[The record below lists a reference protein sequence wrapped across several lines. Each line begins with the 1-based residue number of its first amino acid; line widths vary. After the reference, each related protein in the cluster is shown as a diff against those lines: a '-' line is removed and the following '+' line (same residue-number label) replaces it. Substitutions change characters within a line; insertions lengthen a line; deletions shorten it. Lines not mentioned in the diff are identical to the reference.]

1 MICIHDNIT
10 PQRDKTLTWMKKRGV
25 MKKEFSFEQLTKSLR
40 GVIQSFPDKRTGKNV
55 NYTMEDAALGAFS
68 VFFTQCPSFLAHQK
82 SMEEAKGKSN
92 AQTIFGMEK
101 IPTDNHIR
109 DLLDPV
115 APETVYPVFDDAH
128 QILGDSGHIESFR
141 VFNGDLLIPLDATWY
156 FASKKIHCDN
166 CSSIKHKDGSI
177 TYYHSAL
184 TPVIVAP
191 GRSEVI
197 ALAPEFILPQDGHE
211 KQDCENAAAKRWIQ
225 NHGEKYS
232 QMGVSILGDDLYSNQ
247 PICKALLDKGFN
259 FILVCKPDSHK
270 TLYEWVELL
279 EEGVDRHTITVT
291 RWNGKIWEVYTYR
304 YANGVPLRDSD
315 DALMVNWIELTI
327 TTKEGEVLYKN
338 SFITNHKI
346 TDKNV
351 ENIVLCGRT
360 RWKVENENNNTLKT
374 KGYNLEHNYGHGQEH
389 LSSLLATFIILAFLF
404 HTVLDFMDGKYRL
417 LRKKLSARKTFFNDI
432 RSLTRYICF
441 DSWDHLMR
449 FMIEGLELTY
459 DSG

>member
-1 MICIHDNIT
+1 
-10 PQRDKTLTWMKKRGV
+10 
-25 MKKEFSFEQLTKSLR
+25 MKKEFSFGLLTESLR
-40 GVIQSFPDKRTGKNV
+40 GAIKSFPDKRTGKNLT
-55 NYTMEDAALGAFS
+55 YRMEDAALGAFS

-82 SMEEAKGKSN
+82 SMDDAKGKSN
-92 AQTIFGMEK
+92 AQTIFGLER

-115 APETVYPVFDDAH
+115 APETVYPVFDVAY
-128 QILGDSGHIESFR
+128 QILTESGHIESFR
-141 VFNGDLLIPLDATWY
+141 VFNGGLLIALDATWY

-197 ALAPEFILPQDGHE
+197 ALAPEFILPQDGHD

-225 NHGEKYS
+225 SRGGKYS
-232 QMGVSILGDDLYSNQ
+232 SMGATVLGDDLYCKQ
-247 PICKALLDKGFN
+247 PICKELLDIGFD
-259 FILVCKPDSHK
+259 FILVCKPDTHK

-279 EEGVDRHTITVT
+279 EEGIDRHTVTVT
-291 RWNGKIWEVYTYR
+291 RWNGKVREVYTYR
-304 YANGVPLRDSD
+304 YANDVPLRDSD
-315 DALMVNWIELTI
+315 DALRVNWVELTI
-327 TTKEGEVLYKN
+327 TTEGGEILYHN
-338 SFITNHKI
+338 SFVSNHKI

-351 ENIVLCGRT
+351 ESTVLCGRS
-360 RWKVENENNNTLKT
+360 RWKIENENNNTLKT
-374 KGYNLEHNYGHGQEH
+374 KGYNLEHNYGHGEKN

-404 HTVLDFMDGKYRL
+404 HTVLGFMDGKYRL

-432 RSLTRYICF
+432 RGLTKYICF
-441 DSWDHLMR
+441 DSWDHLMS
-449 FMIEGLELTY
+449 FMIEGLELTL

>member
-1 MICIHDNIT
+1 
-10 PQRDKTLTWMKKRGV
+10 MKS
-25 MKKEFSFEQLTKSLR
+25 EFSFELLTKSLR
-40 GVIQSFPDKRTGKNV
+40 GAIQLFPDKRTGKNLI
-55 NYTMEDAALGAFS
+55 YTMEDAALGAFS

-82 SMEEAKGKSN
+82 SMEETKGKSN
-92 AQTIFGMEK
+92 AQTVFGMER

-109 DLLDPV
+109 DLLDAV
-115 APETVYPVFDDAH
+115 TPETVYPVFDTAH
-128 QILGDSGHIESFR
+128 QILSDSGHIEPFR
-141 VFNGDLLIPLDATWY
+141 VLNGDLLITLDATWY

-191 GRSEVI
+191 RRSEVI

-225 NHGEKYS
+225 SRGVKYS
-232 QMGVSILGDDLYSNQ
+232 GAGATVLGDDLYSNQ
-247 PICKALLDKGFN
+247 PICTSLLDKGFN
-259 FILVCKPDSHK
+259 FILICKPDSHK

-279 EEGVDRHTITVT
+279 EEGIDRHTVTVT
-291 RWNGKIWEVYTYR
+291 RWNGKTREVYTYR
-304 YANGVPLRDSD
+304 YANDVPLRDSD
-315 DALMVNWIELTI
+315 DALRVNWVELTI
-327 TTKEGEVLYKN
+327 TTKEGKVLYHN
-338 SFITNHKI
+338 AFVTNHKI

-374 KGYNLEHNYGHGQEH
+374 KGYNLGHNYGHGEKN

-441 DSWDHLMR
+441 NSWDHLMN
-449 FMIEGLELTY
+449 FMIEGLELTL